1 MGQQNDQGFLINKGV
16 LKVHIMIFV
25 INTLDSTRLSS
36 FHVSKKKFF
45 FHNTPGGP
53 QAQKWS
59 RSIFGE

>member
-25 INTLDSTRLSS
+25 ISTPDSTKPSS
-36 FHVSKKKFF
+36 FHTSKKIFF
-45 FHNTPGGP
+45 CHDTPGGP